1 MREHGALRQA
11 KPLPKKTGPAPPA
24 SPESHNRPAT
34 LAEPSARY
42 FDGVLGACVDAAVLC
57 LVDFL
62 VFFCLATFGFAV
74 EVAVEFACVLVEAGG
89 FCGAAAPAPD
99 CAKTA
104 AAVNI
109 VVKIKRFIL
118 SLSLAGAF

>member
-1 MREHGALRQA
+1 L
-11 KPLPKKTGPAPPA
+11 
-24 SPESHNRPAT
+24 
-34 LAEPSARY
+34 
-42 FDGVLGACVDAAVLC
+42 DGDFGACVDAAVLC

-74 EVAVEFACVLVEAGG
+74 EVAVELAWVLPEAGG
-89 FCGAAAPAPD
+89 FCGALAGALACP
-99 CAKTA
+99 KTA